1 MNPRRTASAGNE
13 PPDRARNGNKVSSS
27 MVLELGVNAVIT
39 GLLLGGLYA
48 VASLGLTIA
57 FGLLQIPNVAHPT
70 FMVLGAYCAYF
81 GNILGL
87 DPVIASMILAPVFYL
102 AGMMFY
108 QVYFVCFERR
118 GRGNTL
124 QGFTFFFGIAMVLEV
139 SLVLA
144 VGVDLRSV
152 DASYIGKSLTIGI
165 VTMPYRFIIP
175 FVVGSVVGA
184 GVWLFLTRTHMGL
197 AIRAVAHDDNALRI
211 VALDPARVKRHA
223 FGIAMMT
230 AALAGAALIIVN
242 PVDPF
247 IGRGYIGRSFAIVVL
262 AGMGS
267 VPGTLTAAVIIGL
280 LESLVVTFVGA
291 SWAPGVAFAAL
302 LGTLAIKPSGIFGI
316 AR

>member
-1 MNPRRTASAGNE
+1 MII
-13 PPDRARNGNKVSSS
+13 
-27 MVLELGVNAVIT
+27 ELGLNAVAT

-81 GNILGL
+81 GNLMGI
-87 DPVIASMILAPVFYL
+87 DPVVASMIFAPIFYV
-102 AGMMFY
+102 AGMIFY
-108 QVYFVCFERR
+108 QAYFVCFERR

-124 QGFTFFFGIAMVLEV
+124 QSFTFFFGVAMVLEV
-139 SLVLA
+139 ALILA
-144 VGVDLRSV
+144 VGVDMRSI
-152 DASYIGKSLTIGI
+152 DAWYIGKSLTIGI
-165 VTMPYRFIIP
+165 VALPYRFIIP
-175 FVVGSVVGA
+175 FVIGSIVGA

-211 VALDPARVKRHA
+211 VAINPAQIKRHA

-280 LESLVVTFVGA
+280 LESLVITFVGA
-291 SWAPGVAFAAL
+291 TWAPGVAFAAL
-302 LGTLAIKPSGIFGI
+302 LGTLAIRPSGIFGI

>member
-1 MNPRRTASAGNE
+1 MI
-13 PPDRARNGNKVSSS
+13 KVLSP
-27 MVLELGVNAVIT
+27 MIIELGANAVVT

-70 FMVLGAYCAYF
+70 FMVLGAYCAYL
-81 GNILGL
+81 GNLLGV
-87 DPVIASMILAPVFYL
+87 DPVIASMIFAPVFYL
-102 AGMMFY
+102 AGMAFY
-108 QVYFVCFERR
+108 QAYFVCFERR

-124 QGFTFFFGIAMVLEV
+124 QGFTFFFGVAMVLEV
-139 SLVLA
+139 ALILA
-144 VGVDLRSV
+144 VGVDMRSV
-152 DASYIGKSLTIGI
+152 DAAYIGKSLTIGI

-175 FVVGSVVGA
+175 FVIGSVVGA
-184 GVWLFLTRTHMGL
+184 GMWLFLTRTHMGL

-211 VALDPARVKRHA
+211 VALNPAQVKRHA

-230 AALAGAALIIVN
+230 AALAGAALIVVN

-247 IGRGYIGRSFAIVVL
+247 IGREYIGRSFAIVVL

-267 VPGTLTAAVIIGL
+267 VPGTLVAAVIIGL
-280 LESLVVTFVGA
+280 LESLVITFVGA
-291 SWAPGVAFAAL
+291 TWAPGVAFAIL
-302 LGTLAIKPSGIFGI
+302 LATLAIRPSGIFGV